1 MTNEKL
7 QMRNERGR
15 ERGKRKEDKKEKK
28 TEKGKKTKEER
39 GKRRTRKRRRQRKGC
54 IPASLYMKMID
65 SISANYRNNNC
76 QCFINET
83 NYLS

>member
-15 ERGKRKEDKKEKK
+15 ERGKRRTRKEKRKEKDKKEEGQGKRTRKEKKK
-28 TEKGKKTKEER
+28 TEKGMHP
-39 GKRRTRKRRRQRKGC
+39 C
-54 IPASLYMKMID
+54 IPLHKIID
-65 SISANYRNNNC
+65 SISANYRNHNC
-76 QCFINET
+76 QCSIYET

>member
-15 ERGKRKEDKKEKK
+15 ERGKR
-28 TEKGKKTKEER
+28 
-39 GKRRTRKRRRQRKGC
+39 RTRKRRRQRKGC
-54 IPASLYMKMID
+54 ITASLCKKMID
-65 SISANYRNNNC
+65 SISANYRNHNC